1 MIHPLSD
8 VRSDKIGKNTFI
20 WQYVIILPDAVIG
33 ENCNVNCHCFIENQ
47 VIIGN
52 NVTLKS
58 GVFLWNGIS
67 IEDDVFIGPGVAFVN
82 DFIPRSKQYQ
92 KGVLKTLIKRGA
104 SIGAN
109 ATLMGNIIIG
119 EYAMIGAG
127 SVVTKNI
134 PANSLWYGNPA
145 TFRGFVCNC
154 GNKLN
159 DDQVCSKCSKTY
171 NITQLN
177 SERK

>member
-8 VRSDKIGKNTFI
+8 VRSEKIGLNTFI
-20 WQYVIILPDAVIG
+20 WQYVVILPGAIIG

-58 GVFLWNGIS
+58 GVFLWDGIS
-67 IEDDVFIGPGVAFVN
+67 IEDDVFIGPGVVFVN
-82 DFIPRSKQYQ
+82 DFVPRSKQYQ
-92 KGVLKTLIKRGA
+92 KGVLKTLIKKGA

-109 ATLMGNIIIG
+109 ATLMGNITIG
-119 EYAMIGAG
+119 EYAMIGAA
-127 SVVTKNI
+127 SMVTKNI

-154 GNKLN
+154 GNKLGK
-159 DDQVCSKCSKTY
+159 DMYCPKCKKAY
-171 NITQLN
+171 NLELEN
-177 SERK
+177 SIKK